1 MPVKSC
7 GLLTGT
13 ARNCAGSALGR
24 RRRPAQQAF
33 AGEQDQRAPDQHEA
47 DQAIGGKRFLEQPHA
62 EQELQGRRQVL
73 QQAQDRQRDLA
84 RAAGEQ
90 QQRDR
95 GERAGHHQQHA
106 RGVGVGVDE
115 HVLAIHGQPDDI
127 GGRQREQHDGLE
139 RQSLERAE
147 RRRLAQQAVAAE
159 GERQEQRDPGH
170 RAGLPGQP
178 GHAQRG
184 NRDRHPLDGAQALLQ
199 DQVAQHDIDQR
210 IDEIAEAGF
219 DHVVVGDRPDI
230 HQPVGAEQQ
239 GGQHEAEEHARLAHH
254 VQPFPLAP
262 QHQHDQQE
270 AERPQ
275 HAVRQDLQW
284 RHAVQRV
291 EINGEQAPAEKGQ
304 GRVDDSGTH
313 GSGGWIA
320 GMTLSLNMYAAAG
333 GCLFLQGCM
342 MHHEIFLL
350 FFSHYFMVRRTNTK
364 AMV

>member
-1 MPVKSC
+1 MADAGEILRLIYMSC
-7 GLLTGT
+7 GESVLDW
-13 ARNCAGSALGR
+13 

-33 AGEQDQRAPDQHEA
+33 AGEQDQRAPDQREA
-47 DQAIGGKRFLEQPHA
+47 DQAVGRKRFLEQPHA

-73 QQAQDRQRDLA
+73 QQPQDRQRDAA

-95 GERAGHHQQHA
+95 GERTGHHQQHA
-106 RGVGVGVDE
+106 GGVGVGIDE
-115 HVLAIHGQPDDI
+115 HVLAVHGQPDDV
-127 GGRQREQHDGLE
+127 GGCQREQHDGLE
-139 RQSLERAE
+139 RQALERAE

-159 GERQEQRDPGH
+159 GEGQEQGDPGH

-184 NRDRHPLDGAQALLQ
+184 DRDRHPLNGAQALLQ

-230 HQPVGAEQQ
+230 DQPVGAEQH
-239 GGQHEAEEHARLAHH
+239 GRQHEAEEYPRLEHH

-262 QHQHDQQE
+262 QHQHDEQE
-270 AERPQ
+270 TERPQ
-275 HAVRQDLQW
+275 HAVRQDL
-284 RHAVQRV
+284 HGGHVTQRV
-291 EINGEQAPAEKGQ
+291 EINGEQAPAEEGQ
-304 GRVDDSGTH
+304 GRVNDAGTH
-313 GSGGWIA
+313 GNEGWIA
-320 GMTLSLNMYAAAG
+320 GMTLSLNTYTAAG
-333 GCLFLQGCM
+333 ACLFWHGCM